1 MSTESGL
8 TDSGVSYLKA
18 RIKNLSQSDKTISV
32 LVDEVY
38 SAKRGEYK
46 AGKFYGAENMEATKT
61 LLCFMASSIGGQYR
75 DMIAMY
81 PLVKISADIL
91 KSTLCK
97 VLKTLSDIGF
107 DVVTNITDGH
117 SANRKL
123 YKCLGG
129 GTLMSSIEHPANS
142 EDTLFL
148 LFDPVHLFKNFYTNP
163 LRKESFKCPKVDK
176 KSVDVCLSHVISLYH
191 SNQK

>member
-61 LLCFMASSIGGQYR
+61 LLCFMASSIGGQYS

-97 VLKTLSDIGF
+97 VLKLSLIH
-107 DVVTNITDGH
+107 I
-117 SANRKL
+117 
-123 YKCLGG
+123 
-129 GTLMSSIEHPANS
+129 
-142 EDTLFL
+142 
-148 LFDPVHLFKNFYTNP
+148 
-163 LRKESFKCPKVDK
+163 
-176 KSVDVCLSHVISLYH
+176 
-191 SNQK
+191 

>member
-8 TDSGVSYLKA
+8 TDSTVSYLKA

-46 AGKFYGAENMEATKT
+46 AGKFYGAENIEATKT

-91 KSTLCK
+91 KSTQ
-97 VLKTLSDIGF
+97 VLNTLSDIGF
-107 DVVTNITDGH
+107 HVVTNITDGY

-129 GTLMSSIEHPANS
+129 RTLMPSIEHPANS

-148 LFDPVHLFKNFYTNP
+148 LIDPVHLFKSFYTNL

-176 KSVDVCLSHVISLYH
+176 KISGCLSQSCDISL
-191 SNQK
+191 SQRA